1 MNMESRFYSYNTMLD
16 FQRAVTGLGLTYT
29 ANTSLG
35 INQWGYDTT
44 LRAFRIRKD
53 NTTTGYVSFDLGYLE
68 IGDKIELAAELMY
81 VSGSNRGTLA
91 IDRYDGGS
99 VGSGSK
105 TTYSVQAKEG
115 SGFQLEELSFVATKD
130 GYYRATVGLWVSMMG
145 ELYIRNPRCTV
156 KSIVKGN
163 DSNFRFGMFRK
174 MTADGQFIRRPE
186 FAGDDCTVTVQNAT
200 DLLITWDRPMTGL
213 RPIAFASQEYY
224 IINNKYEPRA
234 SYAQLNS
241 VTVRFYQVG
250 SETPVKIS
258 DVPNETHFSLWCRN

>member
-29 ANTSLG
+29 GNTSLG
-35 INQWGYDTT
+35 INQWSYDNT

-68 IGDKIELAAELMY
+68 IGDKIELATEFMY

-156 KSIVKGN
+156 NSIVKGN
-163 DSNFRFGMFRK
+163 DSNVRKGMFRK
-174 MTADGQFIRRPE
+174 MTTDGQFTRRPE
-186 FAGDDCTVTVQNAT
+186 FAGDDCTITVQNAT
-200 DLLITWDRPMTGL
+200 DLLITWDRPMKGL
-213 RPIAFASQEYY
+213 RPIITLGNEYY
-224 IINNKYEPRA
+224 ILNNDYIVRA
-234 SYAQLNS
+234 SYAQLNT
-241 VTVRFYQVG
+241 VTVRFYKTG
-250 SETPVKIS
+250 SNTPVKIS
-258 DVPNETHFSLWCRN
+258 DVPNEAHFSIRCEN

>member
-1 MNMESRFYSYNTMLD
+1 MLD

-29 ANTSLG
+29 GNTSLG
-35 INQWGYDTT
+35 INQWSYDGT

-68 IGDKIELAAELMY
+68 VGDTIELATEFMY

-156 KSIVKGN
+156 NSIVKGN
-163 DSNFRFGMFRK
+163 DSNVRFGMFRK
-174 MTADGQFIRRPE
+174 MSADGKFTRRPE

-200 DLLITWDRPMTGL
+200 DLLITWDRPMKGL
-213 RPIAFASQEYY
+213 RPVAFVSNEFYTVGNTY
-224 IINNKYEPRA
+224 TPMI
-234 SYAQLNS
+234 SYSQLNS
-241 VTVRFYQVG
+241 VTVRFYPLN
-250 SETPVKIS
+250 SNTPAKIS
-258 DVPNETHFSLWCRN
+258 DIPNETHFSVLCRN